1 MQFLGGERRLVSLGN
16 PFDGAAAAEPPSLDG
31 IDMLESLSW
40 EERDRVAALCRW
52 QRFRAGDTVLDQDGD
67 GCDVCFVVQGAVRI
81 VSYSYS
87 GREVS
92 FDDVAAGGVVGEMAA
107 IDGQPRSA
115 SVEALEPGTLIA
127 FLSGGAFLS
136 LATGHP
142 QLALALMRRLAG
154 MVRRCT
160 ERIVDLSTLGA
171 ANRVQSE
178 ILRLAVVQGGERGNT
193 AVIRP
198 IPVHADLAARVGTT
212 RETVARV
219 LGDMARDGFLERRS
233 GEMVVHD
240 LARLRALVEEVRG

>member
-1 MQFLGGERRLVSLGN
+1 
-16 PFDGAAAAEPPSLDG
+16 
-31 IDMLESLSW
+31 MLESLSW
-40 EERDRVAALCRW
+40 DERDRVAALCRW
-52 QRFRAGDTVLDQDGD
+52 QRFRAGETVLDQDSD
-67 GCDVCFVVQGAVRI
+67 GCDVCFVVSGAVRV

-87 GREVS
+87 GRAVS

-115 SVEALEPGTLIA
+115 SVEALEGGACIA

-136 LATGHP
+136 LSTGHP

-171 ANRVQSE
+171 ANRVHTE
-178 ILRLAVVQGGERGNT
+178 LLRLALVHGEGGNT
-193 AVIRP
+193 VVIRP

-219 LGDMARDGFLERRS
+219 LGDLARDGFVERRS
-233 GEMVVHD
+233 GEMLIRD
-240 LARLRALVEEVRG
+240 LARLRALVGEARG

>member
-1 MQFLGGERRLVSLGN
+1 VSLGN
-16 PFDGAAAAEPPSLDG
+16 PFDGAFAAEPPSLDG
-31 IDMLESLSW
+31 IEMLETLSW

-52 QRFRAGDTVLDQDGD
+52 QRFRAGETVLDQAGD
-67 GCDVCFVVQGAVRI
+67 GCEVCFVVEGSVRV

-92 FDDVAAGGVVGEMAA
+92 FDDVGAGGVVGEMAA

-115 SVEALEPGTLIA
+115 SVEALEGGTLIA
-127 FLSGGAFLS
+127 FLSGNAFLS
-136 LATGHP
+136 LTTGHP

-171 ANRVQSE
+171 TNRVQTE
-178 ILRLAVVQGGERGNT
+178 ILRLALAHARAGNT

-219 LGDMARDGFLERRS
+219 LGDLARDGVLERRS
-233 GEMVVHD
+233 GEMVIRD
-240 LARLRALVEEVRG
+240 LARLRALVEEIRG